1 MRFGRYHH
9 LVVYMSTCA
18 GSGVHHLANDYG
30 LYTFPNC
37 YLTSTALIALL
48 GTGMLQ
54 RGTIVLLA
62 TLIAALCFVDVSSG
76 AIIQLW
82 GRSTENN
89 PHGLQ
94 DKPPSVPFDP
104 KIWAKTHH
112 NPSVG
117 KTSQACADEH
127 AGTVADPTKSKH
139 QAKPTSPPFDA
150 DAWAKTHHNFSG
162 GKRPQ
167 AGANAH
173 VKAVVGP
180 TKPKAEAHIPFHI
193 EPGKCGTQGQAHS
206 TITKTSRG
214 SDRL

>member
-1 MRFGRYHH
+1 MITDCTHVGRGPPSASILSYTILFNLASP
-9 LVVYMSTCA
+9 LVRI
-18 GSGVHHLANDYG
+18 
-30 LYTFPNC
+30 PNC

-193 EPGKCGTQGQAHS
+193 EPGKMWHSGASSLYYNEDFQGE
-206 TITKTSRG
+206 
-214 SDRL
+214 